1 MKKRVVIISISIV
14 AVLLTLIFG
23 YIVSGKDISGY
34 YNTIEKARYDNDRTA
49 VAYENGTLIYTKKMD
64 NGYVD
69 FLFYNDDL
77 YVVTFRNKYKGSIEK
92 YQYQGYNKISNMDYK
107 ISQNTENL
115 NAEKAID
122 FEEVDLF
129 FGFDFSEKII
139 RCCVMKE
146 RCDFGVEVSSYCFI
160 YKNTEY
166 FLYVNYND

>member
-1 MKKRVVIISISIV
+1 
-14 AVLLTLIFG
+14 
-23 YIVSGKDISGY
+23 
-34 YNTIEKARYDNDRTA
+34 
-49 VAYENGTLIYTKKMD
+49 MD

-115 NAEKAID
+115 NTEKAID

-129 FGFDFSEKII
+129 FGFDFSEKNKML
-139 RCCVMKE
+139 CYEGKM
-146 RCDFGVEVSSYCFI
+146 
-160 YKNTEY
+160 
-166 FLYVNYND
+166 